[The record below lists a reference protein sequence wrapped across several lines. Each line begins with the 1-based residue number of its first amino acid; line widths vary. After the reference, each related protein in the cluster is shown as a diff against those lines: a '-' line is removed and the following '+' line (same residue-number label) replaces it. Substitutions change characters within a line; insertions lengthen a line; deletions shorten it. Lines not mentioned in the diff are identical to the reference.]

1 MAKYK
6 LPPGPTPFP
15 LIGNIHQLGDQPHL
29 SLNRLSQK
37 YGPLMLVYLGQI
49 PTVIISGAK
58 AASEVLRNQ
67 DHLFCNR
74 KPLTATERFS
84 YGGIDI
90 AFAPHDDH
98 WKQLRKL
105 SNSEV
110 FGPARVQSFQAIRR
124 EEVRALVSTIR
135 RGSSSATVVEEVTV
149 NLSEMLLCFFNNL
162 IFRKVFGKRVSADG
176 ECDFTPHQGL
186 LRDVVELMA
195 DFAAKDL
202 FPSMGWIDVLT
213 GWRAK
218 LERAFRKMD
227 QLFEVEIEQ
236 RMQSTNNGQRLD
248 QPPTRLEYFLD
259 ILLRLQDEE
268 EGKISVLSRK
278 EIKAILMNMFTA
290 GTDTAAATVEWA
302 MTHLM
307 KNPEVMKKASEEVR
321 RVACGKAE
329 VEECDLQHLHYLKLV
344 IKETLR
350 MSPPAPLLPTREC
363 IQDTQINGYD
373 IPAKTVVLVCVWST
387 GKDPSYWD
395 DPETFRPERFE
406 NSPINFKGSHFEFTP
421 FGSGRRM
428 CPGITLAMAG
438 IELVLANILF
448 CFNWNLPK
456 GVTAEDVDMK
466 AQFGIVTTKKEPL
479 LLVARQCRS
488 I

>member
-1 MAKYK
+1 M
-6 LPPGPTPFP
+6 
-15 LIGNIHQLGDQPHL
+15 
-29 SLNRLSQK
+29 
-37 YGPLMLVYLGQI
+37 
-49 PTVIISGAK
+49 
-58 AASEVLRNQ
+58 
-67 DHLFCNR
+67 
-74 KPLTATERFS
+74 
-84 YGGIDI
+84 
-90 AFAPHDDH
+90 
-98 WKQLRKL
+98 
-105 SNSEV
+105 
-110 FGPARVQSFQAIRR
+110 QSFQAIRS
-124 EEVRALVSTIR
+124 EEVRALVSTIQ
-135 RGSSSATVVEEVTV
+135 RGSSTETVGEEVTV

-195 DFAAKDL
+195 DLAAKDL
-202 FPSMGWIDVLT
+202 FPSLGWIDVLT

-218 LERAFRKMD
+218 LEGVLRTMD
-227 QLFEVEIEQ
+227 QLFEDEIEQ
-236 RMQSTNNGQRLD
+236 RMQSTNNGQRFVQ
-248 QPPTRLEYFLD
+248 QPGRVEYFLD
-259 ILLRLQDEE
+259 ILLRFQDEQGE
-268 EGKISVLSRK
+268 SSVFSRK

-307 KNPEVMKKASEEVR
+307 KNPEVMKRASEEVR
-321 RVACGKAE
+321 RVAGGKTE
-329 VEECDLQHLHYLKLV
+329 VEESDLQHLHYLKLV

-350 MSPPAPLLPTREC
+350 LTPPGPLLPPREC

-373 IPAKTVVLVCVWST
+373 IPAKTRIFVSVWST

-406 NSPINFKGSHFEFTP
+406 NSPINFKGSHFGFIP

-428 CPGITLAMAG
+428 CPGISLAMAG
-438 IELVLANILF
+438 VELALANILF

-456 GVTAEDVDMK
+456 GVTADDVDMK
-466 AQFGIVTTKKEPL
+466 AQFGLVTPKKEPL
-479 LLVARQCRS
+479 LLVARQYRS